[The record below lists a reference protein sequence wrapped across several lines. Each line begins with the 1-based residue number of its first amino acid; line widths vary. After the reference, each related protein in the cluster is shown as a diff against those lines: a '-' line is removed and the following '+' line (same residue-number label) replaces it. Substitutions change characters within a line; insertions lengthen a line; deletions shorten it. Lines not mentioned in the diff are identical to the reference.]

1 MDDFDPL
8 RSTSSK
14 SDETSSSEQPQP
26 VPPSRRRESSN
37 PIPVPNSNDDDNDL
51 RVLRAPKIVELSVT
65 EATPD
70 SSPTLSH
77 RRLSNPFRVSDDFT
91 NVNPFDDSFVPLS
104 HSPSGPE
111 LLPQANGRPPHDIRH
126 CTSETN
132 LSKLKKEYQPLRTL
146 GEVEPLVTRSEE
158 DLLSNTAESRHCMV
172 DGDNHR

>member
-1 MDDFDPL
+1 MGFP
-8 RSTSSK
+8 
-14 SDETSSSEQPQP
+14 ETWPWSH
-26 VPPSRRRESSN
+26 
-37 PIPVPNSNDDDNDL
+37 IITPNSDGKTDVIGFDDSFVPL
-51 RVLRAPKIVELSVT
+51 PHSVT

-77 RRLSNPFRVSDDFT
+77 RRLSNPFRVSGDFT
-91 NVNPFDDSFVPLS
+91 NVNPFDDSFVPLP

-158 DLLSNTAESRHCMV
+158 DLLSSTADSRHCMV